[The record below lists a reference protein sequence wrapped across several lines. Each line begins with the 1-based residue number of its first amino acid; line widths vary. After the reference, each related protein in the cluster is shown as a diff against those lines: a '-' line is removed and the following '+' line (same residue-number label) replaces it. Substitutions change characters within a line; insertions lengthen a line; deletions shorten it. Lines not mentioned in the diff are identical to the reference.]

1 MSVQSPVIEEPRL
14 FTVSFGLLCLS
25 SFLFF
30 ASFNMMVP
38 ELPDYL
44 TELGGAE
51 YKGLIISLFTLTALL
66 SRPFSGKL
74 TDTVGRVP
82 IMAFGSLVC
91 FICGFLYP
99 IFHTIA
105 GFLLLRLVHGF
116 STGFK
121 PTATSAYV
129 ADIVPLSR
137 LGEAMGL
144 LGMSGTLGSSIGPAI
159 GDWFTITF
167 SRNVMFYSSSGLAL
181 MSIAILMGMKET
193 LITRERFQL
202 KHLKIS
208 WKDMYEPAVLR
219 PSIVYF
225 LFCFCYGAILTI
237 GPDLSRYL
245 GINNRG
251 LFFTCFTL
259 SSLITRFGAGRVSDR
274 HGRESVMKVGVSL
287 MAFSM
292 LLIGLA
298 DSPLFLLTGSV
309 VYGIALGIC
318 SPTVQAWTIDLAPED
333 GRGRAVATMYIALE
347 AGIGLGALLSAW
359 LYDNDSSKFGMAFY
373 VMGIITL
380 VGWFYMV
387 KTGKKKLPQ

>member
-30 ASFNMMVP
+30 ASFNMMIP
-38 ELPDYL
+38 ELPNYL
-44 TELGGAE
+44 TGLGGEE
-51 YKGLIISLFTLTALL
+51 YKGFIISLFTLTALL

-91 FICGFLYP
+91 FACGFVYP
-99 IFHTIA
+99 ALSTVS

-137 LGEAMGL
+137 LGEAMGI
-144 LGMSGTLGSSIGPAI
+144 LGMSGTFGSSIGQPI
-159 GDWFTITF
+159 GVWFTDTF
-167 SRNVMFYSSSGLAL
+167 SRNAMFYASSGLAL
-181 MSIAILMGMKET
+181 MSIVILMGMKET

-202 KHLKIS
+202 KHLQVS
-208 WKDMYEPAVLR
+208 LKDMYEPAVLR

-237 GPDLSRYL
+237 GPDLSEYL
-245 GINNRG
+245 GVTNKG

-259 SSLITRFGAGRVSDR
+259 SSLATRFGAGRISDL

-387 KTGKKKLPQ
+387 KTGKKKSAQ

>member
-129 ADIVPLSR
+129 ADIVPISR

-144 LGMSGTLGSSIGPAI
+144 LGMSGTFGSSIGPAI

-259 SSLITRFGAGRVSDR
+259 SSLITRFGAGRISDR

-387 KTGKKKLPQ
+387 KTGKKRLPQ

>member
-259 SSLITRFGAGRVSDR
+259 SSLITRFGAGRISDR